1 MNEKTTNNPET
12 VSGKKLNYKSSIFTR
27 IKNHSEALRSNLDGT
42 THSSEYNIAC
52 CGYKNYC
59 CNENEK
65 LLSDV
70 PDIYIYDPKRLV
82 WSQKSYAFL
91 ENPYNY
97 DDSDD
102 ANGNLRIHPNL
113 WENGASNHL
122 SGVFEVLTDK
132 IYQVRGYD
140 MSNITFV
147 RSNPNEDEIPRWIV
161 MDTLMSN
168 ECTEAAI
175 SLFNDFLAVKYGAK
189 KDTAKPIQEKD
200 YPFIN
205 GYIVGMII
213 SHSHIDHYGGMET
226 VQKYFV
232 DEEKAKAIAD
242 KYKGLSRFILAP
254 AGFYDHAVSENVY
267 LGNAM
272 GRRASYQ
279 YGSFIKPKYDPD
291 DPENQNVD
299 SYTSGEISIGIGQGQ
314 STGTP
319 SSVGV
324 PTLEIAENTCKQLD
338 GIEVDFQLTPGTEA
352 PAEMNNYIKEYRAL
366 WLAENCSGTLHNLY
380 TLRGAE
386 IRDAKAWAKYLME
399 AAVKYGYITDVIFQ
413 SHNWPHWKQGN
424 DKNYIRNF
432 IIETAS
438 IYKYIHDQTLL
449 YMNMGYKM
457 NEVADMLVLPRR
469 MQKKWSLKPFYG
481 TPVHNAKAVYQ
492 KYLGW
497 YDANPIHLQEL
508 PPEQL
513 AKEILRYVQA
523 GSRDKMLS
531 MIKEDIAKGNF
542 WTAAYMSNQ
551 MILSGDCDDIAD
563 DVTKLCANALLQ
575 LGYQCESGTWRNA
588 YLSAAYE
595 LSRGKVRT
603 SPSQSNQL
611 AQMPPETLL
620 DYISIFF
627 DGERASS
634 NINCDAY
641 LDVQIM
647 NKTNTAVVGNS
658 YFVFVVKN
666 GTILYHEC
674 TKEEYDN
681 GEKQLVISDK
691 DLKSVATGS
700 YKITNDILDDIFADI
715 SNAMVVVANNDRFK
729 YFDIIGR
736 HDSQVQFDNKSVDL
750 KTEVVNCIQLL
761 EKYADKFANKETDV
775 VVLSEKD
782 QSIWLDYYKLLK
794 ASTHVILDGDFFIPG
809 DETMGIGTDCQFMSY
824 ELFYTLYS
832 LYRYLYRSYLKNDY
846 GYKGNNFDEE
856 SFAKLKQ
863 SIVLFETYVA
873 DFYQCKSDSTVKFEK
888 GDYDAFCYLCGKDNA
903 KDELYVYEFFY
914 ELYMRYK
921 ELSCEINSTG
931 KNLYFE
937 KNNTDTSLKIH
948 NSLHHRLL
956 CNGME
961 LNGVIQNETVIID
974 VPSECNTVV
983 IEAFYEGDYGMR
995 FITGRLVFH
1004 K

>member
-1 MNEKTTNNPET
+1 MNEKTMNNPE
-12 VSGKKLNYKSSIFTR
+12 VHSGNKLNYKSSVFTR

-42 THSSEYNIAC
+42 NHSSEYNIAC
-52 CGYKNYC
+52 RGYKNCC
-59 CNENEK
+59 CNENEN

-70 PDIYIYDPKRLV
+70 PDIYIDDPKKLV
-82 WSQKSYAFL
+82 WSQKSYDFL
-91 ENPYNY
+91 KNPYNY
-97 DDSDD
+97 DDRND

-122 SGVFEVLTDK
+122 SGVFEVLPNN

-140 MSNITFV
+140 MSNISFV
-147 RSNPNEDEIPRWIV
+147 RSNPDENGAPRWMV

-168 ECTEAAI
+168 ECTKAAMD
-175 SLFNDFLAVKYGAK
+175 LFEDFLQKILLK
-189 KDTAKPIQEKD
+189 EH
-200 YPFIN
+200 YPN
-205 GYIVGMII
+205 YTLLGNIVGMII
-213 SHSHIDHYGGMET
+213 SHSHIDHYGGMAT
-226 VQKYFV
+226 VEKYFV
-232 DEEKAKAIAD
+232 DEEKAKEISN
-242 KYKGLSRFILAP
+242 KYQGLARFILAP
-254 AGFYDHAVSENVY
+254 VGFYDHSVSENVY

-279 YGSFIKPKYDPD
+279 YGSFIKPQYNPD
-291 DPENQNVD
+291 TSEKQDVD
-299 SYTSGEISIGIGQGQ
+299 LYTSGEISIGIGQGQ

-319 SSVGV
+319 SAVGV
-324 PTLEIAENTCKQLD
+324 PTLEISKNEPLKLD
-338 GIEVDFQLTPGTEA
+338 GINVEFQLTPGTEA
-352 PAEMNNYIKEYRAL
+352 PAEMNNYIPKYKAL

-399 AAVKYGYITDVIFQ
+399 AAVKYGDITDVIFQ
-413 SHNWPHWKQGN
+413 SHNWPHWAGSGN
-424 DKNYIRNF
+424 ESIRNF
-432 IIETAS
+432 IIDTAS

-457 NEVADMLVLPRR
+457 NEVADMLVLPRG
-469 MQKKWSLKPFYG
+469 MQKNWSLKPFYG

-508 PPEQL
+508 PPEQF
-513 AKEILRYVQA
+513 AKEMLRYVQA
-523 GSRDKMLS
+523 GSREKMLS
-531 MIKEDIAKGNF
+531 MIKDDIAKGNF

-551 MILSGDCDDIAD
+551 MVLSGDCEDIAD
-563 DVTKLCANALLQ
+563 DVRELCATALQQ

-595 LSRGKVRT
+595 LLQGKLRT
-603 SPSQSNQL
+603 PPSTSNQL
-611 AQMPPETLL
+611 APMPPETLL

-627 DGERASS
+627 DGERAAS
-634 NINCDAY
+634 NINYDGC

-647 NKTNTAVVGNS
+647 NEENTAVVDNS

-674 TKEEYDN
+674 SKEEFN
-681 GEKQLVISDK
+681 KSKEQIVISDY
-691 DLKSVATGS
+691 DLKIVATGS
-700 YKITNDILDDIFADI
+700 YKKTRNIFADI

-736 HDSQVQFDNKSVDL
+736 HDSQVQFNGETVDL
-750 KTEVVNCIQLL
+750 KTVVVNCIQLL
-761 EKYADKFANKETDV
+761 EKYADSFGCKETDAINFYTNDKTSW
-775 VVLSEKD
+775 LS
-782 QSIWLDYYKLLK
+782 YYELLK
-794 ASTHVILDGDFFIPG
+794 TKTHVILDGDFFIPG
-809 DETMGIGTDCQFMSY
+809 DDTMGIGNDGRFMSY
-824 ELFYTLYS
+824 ELYYTLYS

-863 SIVLFETYVA
+863 SIVLLETYVA
-873 DFYQCKSDSTVKFEK
+873 DCYLCKSDSKIKFET
-888 GDYDAFCYLCGKDNA
+888 GDFEALCYLSNKFKDRDN
-903 KDELYVYEFFY
+903 EEIYVYDFFY

-937 KNNTDTSLKIH
+937 NGCTATSLKVH
-948 NSLHHRLL
+948 NSLHHKLL
-956 CNGME
+956 CNGE
-961 LNGVIQNETVIID
+961 VLYGVIQNDTVTID
-974 VPSECNTVV
+974 VPSDCDTIV
-983 IEAFYEGDYGMR
+983 IESFYEGDNDMK